1 MSREFHMYRLEHR
14 GFAAIIPCPRCRGE
28 GWICEQEC
36 GRCSGTGE
44 LWFDALWL
52 ATLAHNLAIAAGL
65 ERAWLLG
72 HSRGLFRPLKTDD
85 DEIKAA
91 YERDVW
97 APGRG
102 RSTP

>member
-1 MSREFHMYRLEHR
+1 MKLNYID
-14 GFAAIIPCPRCRGE
+14 GYV
-28 GWICEQEC
+28 
-36 GRCSGTGE
+36 SGQH
-44 LWFDALWL
+44 DALTWL
-52 ATLAHNLAIAAGL
+52 SVDGSDDAPLAAFDFRVQMRAALCCLAHNLAIGAAL

-102 RSTP
+102 KAAP